1 MAICDSKLY
10 FARDVKVL
18 IEIGADIWEIPV
30 LDGFSFAQANNSSE
44 IVLAEMES
52 TTGVSRRGKR
62 MFNDSLAPAEWSF
75 TTYTRPYKS
84 AAGGAPDA
92 DDTANIHAV
101 EEVLWALA
109 AGKAVRNGFGWEDGS
124 GNEYFTLGLTETTID
139 FETSNTSELGVSA
152 IYFILEEEGLTYKI
166 TEAAVNEV
174 TVNFDIDGIA
184 QLDWAGFGAE
194 IVDEPTIKVAT
205 INEAVTATNNF
216 IRQRITSL
224 SVVPRKNTDLNVDFT
239 GGVVTAVA
247 VTDGGQGYPDG
258 LGQTVTLNA
267 TNGGGTVDAVIAY
280 DVILGVISNPTIT
293 TPGSGYATD
302 PAAELVVELQVGG
315 YTAGQEALMA
325 DSYDLTLTG
334 GSITLSNNLTYL
346 TPEELGIVN
355 IPIGHV
361 TGARSIS
368 GSFTNYLVKD
378 PNNALQN
385 DSSGFWTDMAGLR
398 TVVTHDFKLVFSLG
412 GATASSGA
420 PTMDWT
426 MPHCHIEIPTHS
438 IDDVIALETNFTA
451 LGECISSADEL
462 TITYS
467 AV

>member
-18 IEIGADIWEIPV
+18 IEIGAELWEIPV

-75 TTYTRPYKS
+75 TTYTRPFVS
-84 AAGGAPDA
+84 GAGAPPLA
-92 DDTANIHAV
+92 DTVANVHAV

-109 AGKAVRNGFGWEDGS
+109 AGKAERSGKGWAS
-124 GNEYFTLGLTETTID
+124 GATDYFELGLTDTIID
-139 FETSNTSELGVSA
+139 FETSNTSELGVAS

-166 TEAAVNEV
+166 REAAVNEV

-184 QLDWAGFGAE
+184 QLEWSGMGAE

-205 INEAVTATNNF
+205 ITEGVTATNNF
-216 IRQRITSL
+216 IRQRITAL
-224 SVVPRKNTDLNVDFT
+224 SVQPVKNPIASAA
-239 GGVVTAVA
+239 TAVA
-247 VTDGGQGYPDG
+247 AGSWTVESITVTDPGNGLTDVAGATYFIPGGNGDAVVTYTIVG
-258 LGQTVTLNA
+258 GEVTLI
-267 TNGGGTVDAVIAY
+267 D
-280 DVILGVISNPTIT
+280 IT
-293 TPGSGYATD
+293 TAGTGYTD
-302 PAAELVVELQVGG
+302 SDTDIQFPTFGA
-315 YTAGQEALMA
+315 YTAGQEAVLA

-361 TGARSIS
+361 TGNRSIS

-385 DSSGFWTDMAGLR
+385 DSSGFWTDVKGLT
-398 TVVTHDFKLVFSLG
+398 TVVTHDFRLIFSLG
-412 GATASSGA
+412 GATATSGS

-426 MPHCHIEIPTHS
+426 MPHCHIEVPTHS
-438 IDDVIALETNFTA
+438 IDDVIALETNFSA
-451 LGECISSADEL
+451 LGDCISAANEL
-462 TITYS
+462 EITYS